1 MLLTI
6 YLLKKSDRYNFKTVN
21 FIQFLISFTIL
32 NLQLL
37 FTLMDIRLK
46 TKVSIVLLTVLLTL
60 THSQSTFYQK
70 VIHNTD
76 PEAKCLDGSSPFLY
90 IHEGA

>member
-1 MLLTI
+1 
-6 YLLKKSDRYNFKTVN
+6 
-21 FIQFLISFTIL
+21 
-32 NLQLL
+32 
-37 FTLMDIRLK
+37 
-46 TKVSIVLLTVLLTL
+46 LLTL
-60 THSQSTFYQK
+60 TYCQSTFYQK